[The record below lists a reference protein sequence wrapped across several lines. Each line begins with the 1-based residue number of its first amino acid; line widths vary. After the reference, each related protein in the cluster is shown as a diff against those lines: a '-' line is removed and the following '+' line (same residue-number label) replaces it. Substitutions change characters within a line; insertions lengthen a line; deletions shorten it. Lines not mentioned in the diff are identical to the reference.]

1 MRNQLRAAFYLLSR
15 SAWAKAAVVLPL
27 IYLGFFCVVA
37 LVWPGASVESFPDGQ
52 DVAQAS
58 LAGAMPV
65 LACVLVAGISAADMT
80 SSGARMACCA
90 ERGRAGFVASRLVRA
105 VCVACAFSAYVLLL
119 KVLLACVFGA
129 PPPAL
134 PEDTLPR
141 VASALLVIA
150 MYAAITQL
158 VAWVVRGTGR
168 ALLALW
174 LLGLVEFVAYAI
186 LLPAPG
192 AEGPL
197 VALRVVL
204 VHLLPMTSSAL
215 LTSGAPLLPLSSFVT
230 PVLWIA
236 LATALSLRLWNR
248 RNV

>member
-27 IYLGFFCVVA
+27 IYFGFFGVCA
-37 LVWPGASVESFPDGQ
+37 LLSPGTTIQQFPDGRDAIQ
-52 DVAQAS
+52 TL
-58 LAGAMPV
+58 LAGVTPV
-65 LACVLVAGISAADMT
+65 LACVLVAGVSAADMT
-80 SSGARMACCA
+80 SGGARMACCA

-105 VCVACAFSAYVLLL
+105 VCVAWAFSAYVLLL

-168 ALLALW
+168 TLLALW
-174 LLGLVEFVAYAI
+174 LLAGVEFVAYAI
-186 LLPAPG
+186 LLPVPG

-197 VALRVVL
+197 VALRVAL
-204 VHLLPMTSSAL
+204 VHLLPTTSSAL
-215 LTSGAPLLPLSSFVT
+215 LSSGAQLLPLSSFVT